1 MKNAENSDKPRM
13 QLKKMPLCSFALSN
27 LWKENKFKEV
37 IWMFVVV
44 INKKKNKTKKLEK
57 NILQD

>member
-1 MKNAENSDKPRM
+1 
-13 QLKKMPLCSFALSN
+13 MPLCSFALSN

-37 IWMFVVV
+37 IRMFVVI

-57 NILQD
+57 NILQDYKIQ

>member
-1 MKNAENSDKPRM
+1 M
-13 QLKKMPLCSFALSN
+13 QKIVINQGRNWKKMPLCSFALSN

-37 IWMFVVV
+37 IWMFVVI
-44 INKKKNKTKKLEK
+44 INKKKHKTKKLEK